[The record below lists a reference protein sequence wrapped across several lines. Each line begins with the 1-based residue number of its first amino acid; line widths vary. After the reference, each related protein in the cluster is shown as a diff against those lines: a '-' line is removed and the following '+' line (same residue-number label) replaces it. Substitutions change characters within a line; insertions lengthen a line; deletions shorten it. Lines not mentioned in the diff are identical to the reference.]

1 MLKKVYDIY
10 LNFEVLKLTYI
21 YIYIL
26 NTNSTVGPTCVRCGF
41 GGDSLLLNRS
51 V

>member
-21 YIYIL
+21 YIL
-26 NTNSTVGPTCVRCGF
+26 NTNSTVGPTCVRCGV
-41 GGDSLLLNRS
+41 GGGSLLLNRS